1 MKFIAKFVLTV
12 IFIPVFLIFLLAVNL
27 RFQLL
32 TPSFWENS
40 FGSND
45 IYSKLSLSINKNL
58 LSQTIAE
65 GGSVGDVK
73 ILTDLL
79 SPENLKDVIN
89 TNIINVLQYANGKAK
104 EITVYLPVKKIP
116 VTLLS
121 GNFTNISEGMNLNDF
136 LKEFNISG
144 ISASQI
150 QSVSRLGLGS
160 WIFLVSTFLIIILLL
175 FLLYILVKN
184 GKRLIAP
191 GLALVISGITA
202 FIIRGIITIIQ
213 IDWVKALTVSPNT
226 GNLLTGIIVP
236 PIIQGVLKTWSSFAA
251 LAIILGLIL
260 FFIKKPLYNSKSK

>member
-1 MKFIAKFVLTV
+1 MKFIAKFILTV
-12 IFIPVFLIFLLAVNL
+12 IFIPVFLAFLFAVNL

-32 TPSFWENS
+32 TPLYWE
-40 FGSND
+40 D
-45 IYSKLSLSINKNL
+45 IFSLSGTYSELSSSVSKSL
-58 LSQTIAE
+58 VSQTVAQ
-65 GGSVGDVK
+65 GGSAGDVK

-104 EITVYLPVKKIP
+104 EITVYLPIEKIP
-116 VTLLS
+116 VTLVP
-121 GNFTNISEGMNLNDF
+121 GNFTNISERMSLTDF

-160 WIFLVSTFLIIILLL
+160 WIFLTSTVLVMFLLL
-175 FLLYILVKN
+175 YLLYLLVKS
-184 GKRLIAP
+184 GKHLVAP

-202 FIIRGIITIIQ
+202 FLIRGIIVVIEN
-213 IDWVKALTVSPNT
+213 DWVKALVTSANT
-226 GNLLTGIIVP
+226 GNLLIGIIVP
-236 PIIQGVLKTWSSFAA
+236 PVIQGVLKIWSSFAA
-251 LAIILGLIL
+251 GAIVLGVIL

>member
-32 TPSFWENS
+32 TPSYWEGI
-40 FGSND
+40 F
-45 IYSKLSLSINKNL
+45 SLSGTYSELSSAVNKNL
-58 LSQTIAE
+58 VFQTVAQ
-65 GGSVGDVK
+65 GGSASDVK

-104 EITVYLPVKKIP
+104 EITVYLPVEKIP
-116 VTLLS
+116 ATLIS
-121 GNFTNISEGMNLNDF
+121 GSFTNISERMSLTDF

-160 WIFLVSTFLIIILLL
+160 WIFLVSTVLLMFLLL
-175 FLLYILVKN
+175 YLLYLLVKG

-191 GLALVISGITA
+191 GLALVISGTTA
-202 FIIRGIITIIQ
+202 FLIRGVIVVIEA
-213 IDWVKALTVSPNT
+213 DWVKALTISANT
-226 GNLLTGIIVP
+226 GNLFIGIIVP
-236 PIIQGVLKTWSSFAA
+236 PVIQGVLKIWLSFAA
-251 LAIILGLIL
+251 GAIVLGVIL